1 MGEERHS
8 TENNRS
14 FSPDTGHRPLLER
27 SSLCI
32 SSSKPGVASHAG
44 ERGFVSDIVKHYSTA
59 ENNASE
65 QLVLLKD
72 ELKDADTETFWRRLM
87 EGMTEICHAQYGFVA
102 KRILVDD
109 HDSAIE
115 MPPIGEPGSCLLGVA
130 FYYNDGKEIQG
141 MHRDYKYL
149 AWGAPCAHMRHDK
162 VFLIP
167 EKLGDFITDNPN
179 TFPFPTD
186 AYLGVPLFAEGKCF
200 AHFGMMW
207 TEEGLEKR
215 DNSWAYLEML
225 LHSLED
231 LILERL
237 LAGETF
243 AKTPVNDKP
252 AKVIPQEA
260 ITAQQSLKPYA
271 RSLSHEL
278 RTPMQGVVGMLDVM
292 YATVQEAIEG
302 QSSSKLRN
310 IFQALKENIE
320 VVQDSSR
327 RAVEAADNVVHAY
340 DLNMQVPDT
349 PRNEYESPGP
359 PNLSSTGVFDNRPN
373 ILIEGSNIPVNPYK
387 RRRSSPVSW
396 NLGNAPKHRHVKG
409 SPLREPQLSPRAKG
423 LDVKSVVQESESLV
437 RGSQYLQDERIA
449 SPGTEIPPSN
459 ARRSSTKT
467 PFETDTF
474 PSAGLRHCRL
484 RELVHL
490 IIHEALRVGG
500 RPDSAI
506 GETTELGERID
517 VRTRSSDGTAS
528 QKTIDW
534 SVHPEVP
541 EELLT
546 DERDLVKLISCVFLN
561 AVKFTESGQITVK
574 VQTSKNNRFILVNI
588 IDTGP
593 GIPPDF
599 LPELFK
605 PFSREDDSLTRTKEG
620 LGLGLMVARGLARK
634 LGGDLDCVR
643 SDTSGQNKG
652 SDFQI
657 KFPINPND
665 TSSRPGTPSARTP
678 TPGASRSPFSSHPSS
693 RKAATYHSKTTHEK
707 NMTASP
713 APPSSPSRHRSAPRS
728 NRPAPSSAPHI
739 AMPEIHESPQPK
751 SAALPRAHLSDTFDR
766 RLAERNPLTFL
777 IAEDNKINRKLLV
790 NMLGKLGYK
799 DTYEA
804 FDGKDAVRVMSEV
817 FESAVKPVRTSSNGS
832 WSTHNGIRA
841 APMKRQVDV
850 ILMDIWMPE
859 MDGYE
864 ATERIFEKARS
875 LQESASTPAAANRM
889 TIPTVLAVSADV
901 TDEAIHRATNCGM
914 EGFMTKPY
922 KLTDLQRLIE
932 EFCLRREEREG

>member
-1 MGEERHS
+1 MVDERNAGS
-8 TENNRS
+8 SINPN
-14 FSPDTGHRPLLER
+14 TGHHPLLER

-44 ERGFVSDIVKHYSTA
+44 ERGFAEDVVKHFSAA
-59 ENNASE
+59 ENNAAE
-65 QLVLLKD
+65 QLVKLKA
-72 ELKDADTETFWRRLM
+72 ELRIVDTETFWARLM

-115 MPPIGEPGSCLLGVA
+115 MPPIGEPGSCLMGVA
-130 FYYNDGKEIQG
+130 FYYNDGREIQG

-162 VFLIP
+162 VFLVP
-167 EKLGDFITDNPN
+167 EKLGQFITNNPN
-179 TFPFPTD
+179 AFPFPTD
-186 AYLGVPLFAEGKCF
+186 AYLGVPLFAEEKCF

-215 DNSWAYLEML
+215 DVSWAFLEML

-237 LAGETF
+237 LAGESF
-243 AKTPVNDKP
+243 AKNRTQEKTT
-252 AKVIPQEA
+252 KVIPQEA
-260 ITAQQSLKPYA
+260 ITATQSLKPYA

-292 YATVQEAIEG
+292 HATVQEAIEG
-302 QSSSKLRN
+302 QSSAKLRN

-349 PRNEYESPGP
+349 PRNEDESPGP
-359 PNLSSTGVFDNRPN
+359 PPPNLASTGVFDSRPN

-387 RRRSSPVSW
+387 RRRSSPVAW
-396 NLGNAPKHRHVKG
+396 NLGSTPKHRHVKG
-409 SPLREPQLSPRAKG
+409 SSLREPHFSPRSG
-423 LDVKSVVQESESLV
+423 GYDLKSVVQESESLV
-437 RGSQYLQDERIA
+437 RGSEILHGERTV
-449 SPGTEIPPSN
+449 SPGTDVPPPS
-459 ARRSSTKT
+459 ARRASTKT
-467 PFETDTF
+467 PLETDPF
-474 PSAGLRHCRL
+474 PNAGLRHCRIRDL
-484 RELVHL
+484 IHL
-490 IIHEALRVGG
+490 IINESLRVGG

-506 GETTELGERID
+506 AEATEYGERID

-534 SVHPEVP
+534 SVHPDVP

-546 DERDLVKLISCVFLN
+546 DERDLAKLISCVFLN
-561 AVKFTESGQITVK
+561 AIKFTESGQITID
-574 VQTSKNNRFILVNI
+574 VQASKNNRFILI
-588 IDTGP
+588 SIADTGQ
-593 GIPPDF
+593 GIPQAF

-643 SDTSGQNKG
+643 SDTAGPDRG
-652 SDFQI
+652 SEFQI
-657 KFPINPND
+657 KFPVNPHEPG
-665 TSSRPGTPSARTP
+665 SRPGTPSARTP
-678 TPGASRSPFSSHPSS
+678 TPGTSKSPYSTYPSS
-693 RKAATYHSKTTHEK
+693 RKAATYHSKTIHDK
-707 NMTASP
+707 NKTASP
-713 APPSSPSRHRSAPRS
+713 VPPSSPPRHRSTPIS
-728 NRPAPSSAPHI
+728 SRPEPSSAPNV
-739 AMPEIHESPQPK
+739 AKPNLNESPRPT
-751 SAALPRAHLSDTFDR
+751 SAALSRSHLTDTFDR
-766 RLAERNPLTFL
+766 KLAEKNPLTFL
-777 IAEDNKINRKLLV
+777 VAEDNKINRKLLV

-799 DTYEA
+799 NVYEA
-804 FDGKDAVRVMSEV
+804 FDGRDAVRVMSEV
-817 FESAVKPVRTSSNGS
+817 FESAAKPIQTSSNGS
-832 WSTHNGIRA
+832 WSLSNGARSTRL
-841 APMKRQVDV
+841 KRQVDV
-850 ILMDIWMPE
+850 ILMDLWMPE

-864 ATERIFEKARS
+864 ATERIFEKARNLKQS
-875 LQESASTPAAANRM
+875 PSTSTSAQRM
-889 TIPTVLAVSADV
+889 TVPTVLAVSADV
-901 TDEAIHRATNCGM
+901 TDEAIHRATNSGM

-922 KLTDLQRLIE
+922 KLIDLQRLIE
-932 EFCLRREEREG
+932 EFCLRREERET